1 MPYASSYRKADFMK
15 KAAALILIIAISFTI
30 ITLSTVK
37 AQENSWKALAS
48 MPTPRMQLGV
58 AVVNGTIYAIGGSAT
73 SPNGLSTNEKYDPA
87 TNTWTTIKS
96 MPTPRYNLG
105 TAVYENKIYCIGGIN
120 TGPDL
125 NITEVYDPSTDT
137 WGTKSPLPINAPTI
151 YCANT
156 VDNKIYVMGI
166 IGENQ
171 TAFFNQAYDPIIDTW
186 VSKAVPLT
194 KAIGD
199 MSAVLDGKIYV
210 FGEVAGNPSESLNQI
225 YDPATDSWATAKPLP
240 MWETNGAAAATL
252 GVNASKRVY
261 VMGGETTFVRNNSTF
276 GNYTDA
282 NNIYN
287 PETNTWSK
295 GATMPRVLRFF
306 KLAVINDQLYAI
318 GGVEGLLGNFPT
330 KTECYTPT
338 GYGSTTQEPVPP
350 SIDPIQIALIV
361 LVVTVIVAVTVLAF
375 IIKNKR
381 TNKPDN

>member
-1 MPYASSYRKADFMK
+1 MK
-15 KAAALILIIAISFTI
+15 KTAALILIIAISFSI
-30 ITLSTVK
+30 VTLSTVK
-37 AQENSWKALAS
+37 AQENSWKALAP

-58 AVVNGTIYAIGGSAT
+58 AVVNGIIYAIGGSAT
-73 SPNGLSTNEKYDPA
+73 SPNGLGTNEKYDPA
-87 TNTWTTIKS
+87 TNTWITVKS

-105 TAVYENKIYCIGGIN
+105 TTVYENKIYCIGGIN
-120 TGPDL
+120 TGPHL

-137 WGTKSPLPINAPTI
+137 WETKSPLPLNTPTI

-156 VDNKIYVMGI
+156 VDGKIYVMGTTD
-166 IGENQ
+166 ESQ
-171 TAFFNQAYDPIIDTW
+171 TELFNEAYDPTTDNWTA
-186 VSKAVPLT
+186 KALPS
-194 KAIGD
+194 IGVIGG
-199 MSAVLDGKIYV
+199 MSCVLDGKIYLV
-210 FGEVAGNPSESLNQI
+210 GGQTSGSLTSTLNQI
-225 YDPATDSWATAKPLP
+225 YDPASDTWTVAEPLP
-240 MWETNGAAAATL
+240 MWETDGAAAATL

-261 VMGGETTFVRNNSTF
+261 VMGGETAFVRNNSTF

-295 GATMPRVLRFF
+295 GASMPSVLRFF

-361 LVVTVIVAVTVLAF
+361 LVVTAIVAVIVLAF

-381 TNKPDN
+381 TNKPYN